1 MEHLRDFRRGFHLRP
16 LEGFQEA
23 RVPCVVSLGNG
34 CRGDFLEDPG
44 AVALP
49 IVPAFEHV
57 GSVRIKVALP
67 LAPGSG
73 IRGHTTRKLAS
84 APFVG

>member
-57 GSVRIKVALP
+57 GSVRIPRRVFRLRRG
-67 LAPGSG
+67 LVSG
-73 IRGHTTRKLAS
+73 ATPRANQ
-84 APFVG
+84 